1 MGRGEALST
10 ELGVCSWS
18 TWVLLLLGARL
29 ISFEERAMLIS
40 FSESPPVVSAVRSFS
55 VGDKMVLLS
64 ALLVFFATFLE
75 GGTTIASGGVLL
87 A

>member
-1 MGRGEALST
+1 
-10 ELGVCSWS
+10 
-18 TWVLLLLGARL
+18 
-29 ISFEERAMLIS
+29 MLIS

>member
-29 ISFEERAMLIS
+29 ISF
-40 FSESPPVVSAVRSFS
+40 SESPPAASAVRSFS

-64 ALLVFFATFLE
+64 ALLVFFDAFLE
-75 GGTTIASGGVLL
+75 GGATIASGGVLL